1 MSEHPIELEIRGEIS
16 PKELLALRKKL
27 LGLGYK
33 PSSTTRRTMVMSF
46 GTVSASGLH
55 WDEKK
60 KDEIDVRCRV
70 TNGSAEVVAKIGRTS
85 AHNRVEVSVPV
96 SVEEMLKFAQLF
108 GAMPLF
114 TKAGSRHTENFK
126 KGTIT
131 VSLVSSIPSKLAY
144 IEIERMTTR
153 AKEAADLVVLRAL
166 AKELGVT
173 LWETHQQY
181 LDFCNVLTKKD
192 DWEFGGSAA
201 DVKKLKADIKKTKS
215 DRA

>member
-1 MSEHPIELEIRGEIS
+1 MSDHPIELEIRGEIA
-16 PKELLALRKKL
+16 PKDIPGLRKRL

-33 PSSTTRRTMVMSF
+33 PVSTTRRTMVMSF
-46 GTVSASGLH
+46 GTVSASGLN

-60 KDEIDVRCRV
+60 KDEVDVRCRV
-70 TNGSAEVVAKIGRTS
+70 TNGKAEVVAKIGRTS
-85 AHNRVEVSVPV
+85 ANNRVEVSVPV
-96 SVEEMLKFAQLF
+96 PVEEMLKFAQLF

-131 VSLVSSIPSKLAY
+131 VSLVSSIPSKLSY

-153 AKEAADLVVLRAL
+153 EKETKDLVVLRAL
-166 AKELGVT
+166 AKELGIT

-181 LDFCNVLTKKD
+181 IDFCSLLTKTD
-192 DWEFGGSAA
+192 DWAFEGSAA
-201 DVKKLKADIKKTKS
+201 DMKKLKADIKKTKS